1 MPHGAAIDA
10 AQVKG
15 GESITLPTPDLDDG
29 YSFVIWK
36 DGKGGFYQ
44 AGDEA
49 VITENTTFTALV
61 RKNEYTVKF
70 VADDRLVDLQLV
82 EAGEQVAFP
91 QLTKDG
97 YDLSWRI
104 ADCTCGGDHDV
115 QDPYTVTE
123 DITFELQQT
132 PQKVKL
138 NKIVYVD
145 GVEYNGDVSAV
156 FGSGVNV
163 IAEAET
169 GTTVSFQLTAKT
181 GYYFKALTVMAG
193 NTAITANLSNLEE
206 TEDGY
211 TYTYQFTMPAE
222 ETTLSLYFVTDMNNT
237 SMVKFIDSQT
247 GYLLD
252 LQLVPYGSTPVQPT
266 EPYKAGYEF
275 TG

>member
-1 MPHGAAIDA
+1 M
-10 AQVKG
+10 
-15 GESITLPTPDLDDG
+15 
-29 YSFVIWK
+29 
-36 DGKGGFYQ
+36 
-44 AGDEA
+44 
-49 VITENTTFTALV
+49 
-61 RKNEYTVKF
+61 EYTVKF

-193 NTAITANLSNLEE
+193 DTALTANLSALEE
-206 TEDGY
+206 TDGGY
-211 TYTYQFTMPAE
+211 TYTYHLTMPAE
-222 ETTLSLYFVTDMNNT
+222 ETTISLYFVTDMNNT
-237 SMVKFIDSQT
+237 SMRRNSSTARPVLCWICSWW
-247 GYLLD
+247 
-252 LQLVPYGSTPVQPT
+252 PNGSTPVQPAD
-266 EPYKAGYEF
+266 PFKAGYEF
-275 TG
+275 TGWYNEAGEPLPFCEDRGHGRDRADVPAAE